1 MQKLISRVDTMGKKT
16 NPAGEKQQTSGVIRT
31 IVILETLSKHQ
42 SINLEQLS
50 KETGLP
56 KATLLRF
63 LSTLVNLGYVY
74 RDNTD
79 LYSLTLKMFSVGS
92 RGLEHIDLIHVA
104 NPVAQNL
111 CDELGETVHMGVL
124 EEDKAVYVLK
134 KESSFTIRMYSRVGK
149 AIPLYCT
156 AIGKVLLSDMTQDSL
171 EEYLESVK
179 MKPFTPNT
187 ITDIGVLKQEL
198 QQIRDRGWASDNEEH
213 EMGTLCIGSPIK
225 DYTGKVVAAMSVSWP
240 LFRFN
245 PEEQEHITKSILEA
259 CTNLSH
265 LLGWEEG
272 K

>member
-1 MQKLISRVDTMGKKT
+1 MGKKSV
-16 NPAGEKQQTSGVIRT
+16 NAGEKQQTSGVIRT
-31 IVILETLSKHQ
+31 IIILETLSKHQ

-74 RDNTD
+74 RDSTD

-104 NPVAQNL
+104 NPIAQQL

-156 AIGKVLLSDMTQDSL
+156 AIGKVLLSDMDEKSL
-171 EEYLESVK
+171 EGYLSSVK
-179 MKPFTPNT
+179 LRPFTPNT
-187 ITDIGVLKQEL
+187 VTDTDILKQEL
-198 QQIRDRGWASDNEEH
+198 SQIRERGWATDNEEH
-213 EMGTLCIGSPIK
+213 EMGTLCIGSPIR

-245 PEEQEHITKSILEA
+245 PEEQELITKSILQA
-259 CTNLSH
+259 CGSLSN
-265 LLGWEEG
+265 LLGWEE
-272 K
+272 